1 MWHFIHHIIFV
12 YFLGWF
18 LGVRAPWCHS

>member
-1 MWHFIHHIIFV
+1 MWHFIHHSIFV
-12 YFLGWF
+12 YFPGWF